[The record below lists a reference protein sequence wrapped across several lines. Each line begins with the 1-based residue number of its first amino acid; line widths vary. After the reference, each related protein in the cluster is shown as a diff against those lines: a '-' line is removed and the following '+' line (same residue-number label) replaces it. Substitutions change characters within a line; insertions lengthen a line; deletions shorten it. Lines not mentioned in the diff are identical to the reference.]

1 MRVHQIIQTAI
12 ETCKHQSHTNMSFK
26 DTVNQLMQLGFDEEA
41 SRNALIMAGGDV
53 QTAANALLS

>member
-1 MRVHQIIQTAI
+1 MTASK
-12 ETCKHQSHTNMSFK
+12 TTHTHVYITYAHSQ
-26 DTVNQLMQLGFDEEA
+26 DTVNQLMQLGFDEES